1 MIGYGKYDN
10 MTVFGWVL
18 KLFGERGATTACFS
32 GDKPDGWVTFATK
45 NLVITPATSLCKVQT
60 QWTFVYAASSQ
71 TLMQASSVFLTVAED
86 DSITTTAAT
95 ATMMVAGGIN
105 LNETYGLGT
114 WGAYLVSLNVD
125 GVLLTPTGDTP
136 AGYAEGAGAGH
147 KIIAAAVTTMRGL

>member
-105 LNETYGLGT
+105 LN
-114 WGAYLVSLNVD
+114 
-125 GVLLTPTGDTP
+125 
-136 AGYAEGAGAGH
+136 
-147 KIIAAAVTTMRGL
+147 